1 MPGSGL
7 PEGGPC
13 HRAVRRGENPRRRTP
28 QPPLVEPRGWA
39 GNTVRAHGWRT
50 DAPGE
55 ARRLIAAATHHRLGA
70 WITTSL
76 GLGLR
81 LGETSGLTWDDIDL
95 ERALVVVHRSLAW
108 TTDGP
113 TLKATKTKTPRTL
126 ALPDQVTDALTA
138 HRRRQN
144 EERLLL
150 GHEWPA
156 KWDGL
161 VFRTARGTPL
171 DRANIR
177 RMLRTLTGDAG
188 IEGHLTAYDLRHS
201 ATSLFSAA
209 GAIPEELADLLG
221 HKDTRMVFCHYR
233 HPVTPSRRT
242 AADYLDRAL
251 GE

>member
-126 ALPDQVTDALTA
+126 ALPDQVTDAL
-138 HRRRQN
+138 N
-144 EERLLL
+144 
-150 GHEWPA
+150 GPPA
-156 KWDGL
+156 G
-161 VFRTARGTPL
+161 TARSFTV
-171 DRANIR
+171 ICV
-177 RMLRTLTGDAG
+177 TT
-188 IEGHLTAYDLRHS
+188 S
-201 ATSLFSAA
+201 AVNRF
-209 GAIPEELADLLG
+209 
-221 HKDTRMVFCHYR
+221 
-233 HPVTPSRRT
+233 SRRPSQT
-242 AADYLDRAL
+242 RPEADRQPRPR
-251 GE
+251 